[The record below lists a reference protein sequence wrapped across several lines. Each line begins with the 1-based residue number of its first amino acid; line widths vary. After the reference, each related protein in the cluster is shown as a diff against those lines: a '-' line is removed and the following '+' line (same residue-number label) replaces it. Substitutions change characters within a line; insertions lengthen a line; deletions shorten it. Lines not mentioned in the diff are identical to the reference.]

1 MSQNR
6 REEKPGKTL
15 NQREERGKQREG
27 REKGSACWSQSG
39 WLMPAPGSKDKW
51 QTGIVAIRLTSKVQG
66 RKARKRADSVVLRE
80 GLMYLR
86 LVLNS

>member
-1 MSQNR
+1 MRQKK
-6 REEKPGKTL
+6 REEKPGKSL
-15 NQREERGKQREG
+15 NQRDERGRQREG
-27 REKGSACWSQSG
+27 REKGSACWSQSR
-39 WLMPAPGSKDKW
+39 WLMPAPESKDKW
-51 QTGIVAIRLTSKVQG
+51 QTGIVATRLTGKAQG